1 MYKEAKAVLKKSQEE
16 MKRYS
21 DRNRKKTVEYK
32 VEDRM
37 LLSMKNL
44 IWQMRNRETKKL
56 IERFIKLYYKQDNI
70 ILRVG
75 RETKEK
81 FYLQLENI
89 NQKRYERETK
99 VFTKIERTY
108 SKRSHLIL

>member
-1 MYKEAKAVLKKSQEE
+1 MYKEAKAVLRKLQEE

-21 DRNRKKTVEYK
+21 DRNRKETVEYK
-32 VEDRM
+32 VRDRM

-75 RETKEK
+75 RETK
-81 FYLQLENI
+81 
-89 NQKRYERETK
+89 
-99 VFTKIERTY
+99 KILPPVGKY
-108 SKRSHLIL
+108 

>member
-1 MYKEAKAVLKKSQEE
+1 LKNFVKEMKEMYKEAKAVLKKSQEE

-44 IWQMRNRETKKL
+44 IW
-56 IERFIKLYYKQDNI
+56 
-70 ILRVG
+70 
-75 RETKEK
+75 
-81 FYLQLENI
+81 
-89 NQKRYERETK
+89 
-99 VFTKIERTY
+99 
-108 SKRSHLIL
+108 